1 MATAENTAPA
11 GAHSPAVPESIIRA
25 AAEAPSPPVF
35 LEFDELLETLLN
47 LVSHLRCA
55 DGVLY
60 ELQVVPEP
68 LRGAGIVLHDAVE
81 NLAGLHNRLQEWPS
95 NADREAR
102 YAGATDAHA
111 TWSAELP
118 GAVAQSTHPFSRTAP
133 GSRRTC
139 RTCLR
144 PSNAIRPRRTTASPH
159 SRCARRMHSIRR
171 WIAWRDSGRLRR
183 GRDRSGQVRRRCAED
198 RGARHAGRDGRAR
211 RRSARPLLVRPAAR
225 REARERQGG
234 GAGEGAADRG
244 GRASGAVKCRCGSTV
259 GASAHRREVQS
270 RVA

>member
-139 RTCLR
+139 RTCCDHR
-144 PSNAIRPRRTTASPH
+144 TRSDHGGQRRHHT
-159 SRCARRMHSIRR
+159 
-171 WIAWRDSGRLRR
+171 
-183 GRDRSGQVRRRCAED
+183 
-198 RGARHAGRDGRAR
+198 RGARGACTP
-211 RRSARPLLVRPAAR
+211 S
-225 REARERQGG
+225 
-234 GAGEGAADRG
+234 GAGSRGATP
-244 GRASGAVKCRCGSTV
+244 GA
-259 GASAHRREVQS
+259 
-270 RVA
+270 